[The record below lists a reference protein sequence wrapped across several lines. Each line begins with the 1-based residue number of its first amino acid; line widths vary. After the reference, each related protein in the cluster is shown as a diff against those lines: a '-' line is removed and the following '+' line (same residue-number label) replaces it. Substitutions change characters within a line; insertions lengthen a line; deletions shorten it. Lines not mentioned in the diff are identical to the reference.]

1 MIILLLVDLNSLTTT
16 EAQKS
21 LELLFS
27 KFISNP
33 QPRELNIEEVELT
46 ILENIP
52 KYLKIFKN
60 ISNARFVRTLKS
72 WAPRWLS
79 NYRVV
84 VKPQDQ
90 PPASLSSPRWWSW
103 TLLRTASTTRMIESV
118 RVREKLLTI

>member
-52 KYLKIFKN
+52 KYFKIFQM
-60 ISNARFVRTLKS
+60 LD
-72 WAPRWLS
+72 LS
-79 NYRVV
+79 G
-84 VKPQDQ
+84 P
-90 PPASLSSPRWWSW
+90 
-103 TLLRTASTTRMIESV
+103 
-118 RVREKLLTI
+118 